1 CNYCAKVINKRCKEF
16 NDDKYITYFFLD
28 LQFRN
33 TPLKK
38 CCFNRKKQGFDRYEC
53 KILCNQIIK
62 YKNEL
67 NPFDLDIA
75 LAKDNLLNWWKYG
88 TFAIERKQTSKK
100 IKIELILNL
109 NLF

>member
-1 CNYCAKVINKRCKEF
+1 M
-16 NDDKYITYFFLD
+16 DP
-28 LQFRN
+28 QFRN

-38 CCFNRKKQGFDRYEC
+38 CTFKRILTCATSIGKKQDFDRYEC
-53 KILCNQIIK
+53 EILCNQIIK
-62 YKNEL
+62 YKDEL
-67 NPFDLDIA
+67 NSFNLDIA
-75 LAKDNLLNWWKYG
+75 LAKDNSLNWWKYG